1 MLENIKCQV
10 CIREKIMERLNN
22 ILEEQLT
29 ESLDQIIISNPRRA
43 ALAQKIKIRPVLLK
57 EQLNFQVTEY
67 KGKQVFHENLEKG
80 ALIAYILDQMNSF
93 FGQMELNS
101 ASKTVHVLV
110 SKKGTVTIKQKV
122 QKNEVKPK
130 ELSHNRKK
138 RYILE
143 EGTAIPFLVDLGVQT
158 KEGKIVN
165 SRYDKFRQINRFL
178 EFIQDIVEA
187 LPKGREL
194 TIVDFGCG
202 KSYLIFT
209 IFKNYLLE
217 QGVDENHIISI
228 ELDQRKDKKYRNP
241 DTILDFIESSIVD
254 EEQYYV
260 LLDEVQLLE
269 EFEEVLN
276 SLLHIKNVDVYVTGS
291 NSKFLSKDVITEFR
305 GRGDEIHI
313 YPLTFKEFMQV
324 YEGDIYHGWAEYVI
338 YGGLPLTV
346 TMKTEEQ
353 KVNYLTKLFDETY
366 LIDIIER
373 HHIEKSQELEDL
385 VNILA
390 SVIGSLTNVPK
401 IEATFKSVVQSNIS
415 GNTIRQ
421 YIEYLEDAFVI
432 NKANRYNVKGRKYIG
447 TPLKYYFEDVG
458 LRNARLGFRQIEET
472 HIMENIVYNELRSRG
487 YSVDVGVV
495 EKRGVNQEGKMER
508 IYLEIDFIANLG
520 SKRYYIQSAFSLPT
534 EEKRLQEKASLIN
547 VNDSFK
553 KIILVKDVMNVTR
566 DEDGITTM
574 SIYDFLLKENSLE
587 L

>member
-1 MLENIKCQV
+1 
-10 CIREKIMERLNN
+10 
-22 ILEEQLT
+22 
-29 ESLDQIIISNPRRA
+29 
-43 ALAQKIKIRPVLLK
+43 
-57 EQLNFQVTEY
+57 
-67 KGKQVFHENLEKG
+67 
-80 ALIAYILDQMNSF
+80 MN
-93 FGQMELNS
+93 
-101 ASKTVHVLV
+101 
-110 SKKGTVTIKQKV
+110 
-122 QKNEVKPK
+122 
-130 ELSHNRKK
+130 
-138 RYILE
+138 
-143 EGTAIPFLVDLGVQT
+143 
-158 KEGKIVN
+158 
-165 SRYDKFRQINRFL
+165 INRDKYL
-178 EFIQDIVEA
+178 NDLINRMHNGMIKVVT
-187 LPKGREL
+187 GIRR
-194 TIVDFGCG
+194 CG

-209 IFKNYLLE
+209 IFRNYLLN
-217 QGVDENHIISI
+217 QGIDESHIICI
-228 ELDQRKDKKYRNP
+228 ELDQRKDRKYRNP
-241 DTILDFIESSIVD
+241 DAILDFIESSIVD
-254 EEQYYV
+254 DEQYYV

-291 NSKFLSKDVITEFR
+291 NSKFLSKDIITEFR

-324 YEGDIYHGWAEYVI
+324 YEGDVYHGWAEYVI

-353 KVNYLTKLFDETY
+353 KINYLTKLFEETY
-366 LIDIIER
+366 LKDIIER
-373 HHIEKSQELEDL
+373 HHIDKTQELEDL

-390 SVIGSLTNVPK
+390 SAIGSLTNVPK
-401 IEATFKSVVQSNIS
+401 IEATFRSVMQSNIS

-495 EKRGVNQEGKMER
+495 EKRGVNREGKTER
-508 IYLEIDFIANLG
+508 TYLEIDFIANLG
-520 SKRYYIQSAFSLPT
+520 SRRYYIQSAFSMPT
-534 EEKRLQEKASLIN
+534 EEKRMQEKASLIN

>member
-1 MLENIKCQV
+1 MNIK
-10 CIREKIMERLNN
+10 RDKYLN
-22 ILEEQLT
+22 
-29 ESLDQIIISNPRRA
+29 
-43 ALAQKIKIRPVLLK
+43 
-57 EQLNFQVTEY
+57 
-67 KGKQVFHENLEKG
+67 
-80 ALIAYILDQMNSF
+80 
-93 FGQMELNS
+93 
-101 ASKTVHVLV
+101 
-110 SKKGTVTIKQKV
+110 
-122 QKNEVKPK
+122 
-130 ELSHNRKK
+130 
-138 RYILE
+138 
-143 EGTAIPFLVDLGVQT
+143 DL
-158 KEGKIVN
+158 
-165 SRYDKFRQINRFL
+165 INRMHNGM
-178 EFIQDIVEA
+178 IKVVTGI
-187 LPKGREL
+187 RR
-194 TIVDFGCG
+194 CG

-217 QGVDENHIISI
+217 QGVDEKHIISI

-241 DTILDFIESSIVD
+241 DTILDFIESCITD
-254 EEQYYV
+254 EGQYYV

-269 EFEEVLN
+269 DFEEVLN

-353 KVNYLTKLFDETY
+353 KINYLTKLFEETY

-373 HHIEKSQELEDL
+373 HRIDKTQELEDL

-390 SVIGSLTNVPK
+390 SAIGSLTNVPK
-401 IEATFKSVVQSNIS
+401 IEATFRSVVQSNIS

-472 HIMENIVYNELRSRG
+472 HIMENIIYNELRSRG

-495 EKRGVNQEGKMER
+495 EKRGVNSEGKMER
-508 IYLEIDFIANLG
+508 TYLEIDFIANLG
-520 SKRYYIQSAFSLPT
+520 SKRYYIQSAFSMPT
-534 EEKRLQEKASLIN
+534 EEKRMQEKASLVN

-574 SIYDFLLKENSLE
+574 SIYDFLMKENSLE

>member
-1 MLENIKCQV
+1 MNIK
-10 CIREKIMERLNN
+10 RDKYLN
-22 ILEEQLT
+22 
-29 ESLDQIIISNPRRA
+29 
-43 ALAQKIKIRPVLLK
+43 
-57 EQLNFQVTEY
+57 
-67 KGKQVFHENLEKG
+67 
-80 ALIAYILDQMNSF
+80 
-93 FGQMELNS
+93 
-101 ASKTVHVLV
+101 
-110 SKKGTVTIKQKV
+110 
-122 QKNEVKPK
+122 
-130 ELSHNRKK
+130 
-138 RYILE
+138 
-143 EGTAIPFLVDLGVQT
+143 DL
-158 KEGKIVN
+158 
-165 SRYDKFRQINRFL
+165 INRMHNGM
-178 EFIQDIVEA
+178 IKVVTGI
-187 LPKGREL
+187 RR
-194 TIVDFGCG
+194 CG

-217 QGVDENHIISI
+217 RGVDEQHIVTI
-228 ELDQRKDKKYRNP
+228 ELDQRKDKKYRDP
-241 DTILDFIESSIVD
+241 DTILDYIESRIVD
-254 EEQYYV
+254 EEQYYI

-276 SLLHIKNVDVYVTGS
+276 SLLHIKNIDVYVTGS

-353 KVNYLTKLFDETY
+353 KINYLTRLFEETY
-366 LIDIIER
+366 LKDIIER

-385 VNILA
+385 VNVLA
-390 SVIGSLTNVPK
+390 SAIGSLTNVPK
-401 IEATFKSVVQSNIS
+401 IETTFKSVTQSNIS
-415 GNTIRQ
+415 ANTIRQ
-421 YIEYLEDAFVI
+421 YMEYLEDAYVI

-495 EKRGVNQEGKMER
+495 EKRGLNKGGKTER
-508 IYLEIDFIANLG
+508 TYLEIDFVANLG
-520 SKRYYIQSAFSLPT
+520 SKRYYIQSAFSMPT
-534 EEKRLQEKASLIN
+534 EEKRMQEKASLVN

-553 KIILVKDVMNVTR
+553 KIIVVKDVMNVTR